1 MKWNNDQDVVYP
13 ANKPITENG
22 GVVGLRGNIAVEG
35 AIVKVAGMPNLKFSG
50 PARCFDGEEACFEA
64 VKNKTYKEGDVLV
77 IRYEGPKGGPGMRE
91 MLATTAALYGQ
102 GMGGKVALITD
113 GRFSGATRGFCVG
126 HVGPEAAIGGP
137 IALLQG
143 WRHHHD
149 RCRERHARCRCLDKL
164 NSKSAPRAGRRARLN
179 ITSGYLWKYAQQVGN
194 ARDGAVTHPG
204 GAAEKI
210 LLCGYLSV
218 CLLFASM
225 TSGCFS
231 QAHAFDGK
239 ADGGTVPAV
248 QVDQLSRG
256 SIASTALAPLV
267 PPAAVSTPASPGL
280 VPPASDSEFRV
291 PLDRSSRKPSP
302 VDAFRSGTQALQA
315 GDTTQGLTA
324 LEYAAA
330 NGHAVAQWKLGR
342 MYADGDGVG
351 RNDLRAFEYFRGI
364 ADAHADDTPGTP
376 QARFV
381 ANAFV
386 ALGNYYLDG
395 VPNSSIK
402 ADPERAR
409 EMFRYAAS
417 YFGDPDAQYYL
428 GRLYL
433 SGRGARERIRG
444 RRPAGSAWL
453 PTRGHNPAQALLGS
467 MLFKGDQVPRQAAL
481 GLMWLTLASD
491 AATPDKWIRDLHDA
505 AFKQA
510 TDDERQLALMFLERR
525 LNSRRN

>member
-1 MKWNNDQDVVYP
+1 MRISERLFVV
-13 ANKPITENG
+13 
-22 GVVGLRGNIAVEG
+22 
-35 AIVKVAGMPNLKFSG
+35 
-50 PARCFDGEEACFEA
+50 
-64 VKNKTYKEGDVLV
+64 
-77 IRYEGPKGGPGMRE
+77 
-91 MLATTAALYGQ
+91 
-102 GMGGKVALITD
+102 
-113 GRFSGATRGFCVG
+113 CV
-126 HVGPEAAIGGP
+126 
-137 IALLQG
+137 
-143 WRHHHD
+143 
-149 RCRERHARCRCLDKL
+149 
-164 NSKSAPRAGRRARLN
+164 
-179 ITSGYLWKYAQQVGN
+179 
-194 ARDGAVTHPG
+194 
-204 GAAEKI
+204 
-210 LLCGYLSV
+210 
-218 CLLFASM
+218 M

-256 SIASTALAPLV
+256 SIASTPLAPLV

-280 VPPASDSEFRV
+280 VPPASIPGISRS
-291 PLDRSSRKPSP
+291 LDLSRKPSP

-315 GDTTQGLTA
+315 GDTTQGVTA

-433 SGRGARERIRG
+433 SGRGAARDPRQAARWFG
-444 RRPAGSAWL
+444 LAANK
-453 PTRGHNPAQALLGS
+453 GHNPAQALLGS

-525 LNSRRN
+525 LNGRRN

>member
-1 MKWNNDQDVVYP
+1 MRISEHLFVVC
-13 ANKPITENG
+13 
-22 GVVGLRGNIAVEG
+22 VV
-35 AIVKVAGMPNLKFSG
+35 S
-50 PARCFDGEEACFEA
+50 
-64 VKNKTYKEGDVLV
+64 
-77 IRYEGPKGGPGMRE
+77 
-91 MLATTAALYGQ
+91 
-102 GMGGKVALITD
+102 
-113 GRFSGATRGFCVG
+113 
-126 HVGPEAAIGGP
+126 
-137 IALLQG
+137 
-143 WRHHHD
+143 
-149 RCRERHARCRCLDKL
+149 
-164 NSKSAPRAGRRARLN
+164 
-179 ITSGYLWKYAQQVGN
+179 
-194 ARDGAVTHPG
+194 
-204 GAAEKI
+204 
-210 LLCGYLSV
+210 
-218 CLLFASM
+218 
-225 TSGCFS
+225 SGCFS
-231 QAHAFDGK
+231 QAQAFDGR
-239 ADGGTVPAV
+239 ADGGGTVPAV
-248 QVDQLSRG
+248 QVDQISRG
-256 SIASTALAPLV
+256 AIASAPLAP
-267 PPAAVSTPASPGL
+267 PASVSTPVSPGL
-280 VPPASDSEFRV
+280 VPPAPIPGIAGATRS
-291 PLDRSSRKPSP
+291 LDLTRKPSAA
-302 VDAFRSGTQALQA
+302 DAFRSGTQALQA

-324 LEYAAA
+324 LEYAAS

-395 VPNSSIK
+395 VPNSPIK

-409 EMFRYAAS
+409 EMFGYAAS

-433 SGRGARERIRG
+433 TGRGAVKDPKQAARWFG
-444 RRPAGSAWL
+444 LAANK
-453 PTRGHNPAQALLGS
+453 GHHPSQALLGG

-491 AATPDKWIRDLHDA
+491 AAGAPDKWIRDLHDA